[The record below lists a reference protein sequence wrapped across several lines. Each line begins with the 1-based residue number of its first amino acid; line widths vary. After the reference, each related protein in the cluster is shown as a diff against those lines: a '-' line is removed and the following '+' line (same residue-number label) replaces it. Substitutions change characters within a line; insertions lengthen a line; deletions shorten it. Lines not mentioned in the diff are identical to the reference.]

1 MCSLLTGEILTF
13 DNIRVFHG
21 RSTYEGDRH
30 LEGGYLD
37 WDYVYSKIRVLRKT
51 NKQESWQSR
60 LIAYKDL
67 QASYE
72 WKVDFA
78 TNFSF

>member
-1 MCSLLTGEILTF
+1 MLLLLTGEILTF

-37 WDYVYSKIRVLRKT
+37 WDYVYSKIRVLRKA
-51 NKQESWQSR
+51 NKQESFDNHIS
-60 LIAYKDL
+60 
-67 QASYE
+67 
-72 WKVDFA
+72 
-78 TNFSF
+78 